1 MQRPPAHVHG
11 LELKEIKFDT
21 STKNQFLQI
30 MISRDEHE
38 NALYTREHT
47 FILIN
52 DII

>member
-1 MQRPPAHVHG
+1 MQRPPAHVRG
-11 LELKEIKFDT
+11 LKQTGIKIRYLNQ
-21 STKNQFLQI
+21 NQFLQI